1 MGTFSRSWDLIAES
15 FEVIRKD
22 KKLIVFPI
30 LSGISVL
37 AVAALYFVPLFQL
50 GLMREYASERH
61 IDPTAYAWMFLW
73 YCTNYFVI
81 IFFSC
86 ALAACAEIRFSG
98 GEPTL
103 GAGIS
108 QAAGKL
114 PSILMWAIVS
124 ATIGLILRIIED
136 RSEWLGKIAASLF
149 GVAWAVATYLVV
161 PVLVFEHEG
170 VFGSIKRSSQLLR
183 KTWGEQ
189 ITGGIGF
196 GLPFLFLAIPGVLLA
211 MVGARNPI
219 LLPVAV
225 LYFLLLCAFMSAVK
239 GIFAVALYRYATHGE
254 APAGFSQVNLNGVF
268 VDLSKKRQ

>member
-86 ALAACAEIRFSG
+86 ALAACAQIRFSG

-103 GAGIS
+103 GAGMR
-108 QAAGKL
+108 QASAKL
-114 PSILMWAIVS
+114 LDIMLWALVAS
-124 ATIGLILRIIED
+124 TVGLIVRVIED
-136 RSEWLGKIAASLF
+136 RSEAVGKIFASLL
-149 GVAWAVATYLVV
+149 GAAWAITTYLMV
-161 PVLVFEHEG
+161 PVLVFEQEN
-170 VFGSIKRSSQLLR
+170 VFGAIKRYSQLLR

-189 ITGGIGF
+189 LTGNIGF
-196 GLPFLFLAIPGVLLA
+196 GLPFLALSVPGILLVFAARTQPLLLA
-211 MVGARNPI
+211 
-219 LLPVAV
+219 VAL
-225 LYFLLLCAFMSAVK
+225 LYFLMLAAFMSAVK

-254 APAGFSQVNLNGVF
+254 APAGFSKVNLNGAF
-268 VDLSKKRQ
+268 VDVSNRD